1 MWKWLRNIVLL
12 AIVLAGALKLG
23 TWYAVSRDAQ
33 RVVAALAP
41 YAEIKFDGLAAGLNG
56 SVTINGVT
64 VAPKDA
70 HRVYRADSVS
80 FDSPGLFWLL
90 RHALLHND
98 ELPPQFGLT
107 ITGLSLPPEPWL
119 DPLWID
125 PATFVLFAS
134 AGCESRL
141 GAGDWRR
148 MDIDATTPSR
158 ERFEYRY
165 DASQHTLA
173 ATLSLSAPGFATL
186 ALEADLS
193 RFDPARLFKPGFWNA
208 THLDQ
213 FSANYSDNGFMQRRN
228 AYCAKRQDLPAAQF
242 ADRHI
247 AAVQALLQKSRIQ
260 PADEV
265 MQIYRA
271 LAGHGGS
278 LRLLSLP
285 SAAFSV
291 SAWDTTS
298 REDLLRQLNVTAR
311 YQDKPPIMLR
321 LAFTPAPE
329 PIAPAPPESVV
340 AQAPTPIPVP
350 APPAAP
356 SANPAPSAVASNPA
370 PVPAVTVTAVPPP
383 PAPTKETTPGPKPAE
398 PVTAAIPPSVA
409 KPVPE
414 KPTAPIANP
423 KPEDYLDRVEAR
435 LLPPKMPAPAEP
447 PPKPAAPA
455 NSMASAAAPVT
466 STQAL
471 IWKPGVIE
479 ELPESTP
486 LRKDYTVVDFSSL
499 PQLSGRHVR
508 LITVGGKQIE
518 GFLASADEHRL
529 QLRIERG
536 GGNAL
541 IAISRANISQV
552 QLLHW

>member
-12 AIVLAGALKLG
+12 LIVLAGALKLG
-23 TWYAVSRDAQ
+23 AWYAVGHDAQ
-33 RVVAALAP
+33 RVVDALAP
-41 YAEIKFDGLAAGLNG
+41 YAEIKYDGLAAGLDG
-56 SVTINGVT
+56 SVTVSGVS
-64 VAPKDA
+64 VAPKGA
-70 HRVYRADSVS
+70 HRIYRADSVS

-90 RHALLHND
+90 KHALLHEND
-98 ELPPQFGLT
+98 LPAQFGLT
-107 ITGLSLPPEPWL
+107 ATGLSLPPEPWL
-119 DPLWID
+119 DPLWLD
-125 PATFVLFAS
+125 PGTFALFAS

-141 GAGDWRR
+141 GTSDYRR
-148 MDIDATTPSR
+148 MNLDATAPSR

-165 DASQHTLA
+165 DAGQHALS
-173 ATLSLSAPGFATL
+173 ATLNLSAPGFAIL

-193 RFDPARLFKPGFWNA
+193 RFDPAKLLHPKFLDA

-213 FSANYSDNGFMQRRN
+213 LSATYADDGFMQRRN
-228 AYCAKRQDLPAAQF
+228 TYCATREGLTSAQF

-265 MQIYRA
+265 MQIYRT

-278 LRLLSLP
+278 MRLLSLP
-285 SAAFSV
+285 NAVFSV

-311 YQDKPPIMLR
+311 YQDKPPIMFR
-321 LAFTPAPE
+321 LAF
-329 PIAPAPPESVV
+329 APASESAAPDSTTPVA
-340 AQAPTPIPVP
+340 AQAPAAPAVNPTLAASAPNPVP
-350 APPAAP
+350 VPVTATATPP
-356 SANPAPSAVASNPA
+356 SATIPAKA
-370 PVPAVTVTAVPPP
+370 
-383 PAPTKETTPGPKPAE
+383 TTPGPKPAVV
-398 PVTAAIPPSVA
+398 PSTASIPQSVP

-414 KPTAPIANP
+414 KSAAPIANP
-423 KPEDYLDRVEAR
+423 KPEDYLDRVEDK
-435 LLPPKMPAPAEP
+435 LLPPKIVAPVETLPKPPAPIDA
-447 PPKPAAPA
+447 
-455 NSMASAAAPVT
+455 MASASAPMT

-479 ELPESTP
+479 ELPETAP
-486 LRKDYTVVDFSSL
+486 LRKDYTIVVFSGL
-499 PQLSGRHVR
+499 AQLSGRHVR

-518 GFLASADEHRL
+518 GFLASADDHRL

-536 GGNAL
+536 GGTAV
-541 IAISRANISQV
+541 IAINRDDISQV